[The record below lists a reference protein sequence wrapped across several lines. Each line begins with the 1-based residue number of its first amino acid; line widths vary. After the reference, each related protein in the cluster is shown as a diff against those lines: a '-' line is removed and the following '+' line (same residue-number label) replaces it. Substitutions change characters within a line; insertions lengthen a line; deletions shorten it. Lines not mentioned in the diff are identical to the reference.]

1 MTDKIITINTLRS
14 MKSEG
19 RKIACL
25 TAYDSTFATL
35 LDKAGVDVILVG
47 DSLGMVLQ
55 GEKSTLKVTM
65 ANMIYHSMIVKKG
78 SNRPLLVNDM
88 PFMSYT
94 SKAKALGNAARL
106 VAEGEAQVVK
116 MEGGKEIADI
126 IEEVV
131 SHGIPVCAHL
141 GLTPQSIHKLGG
153 YKVQGRNQEDADRI
167 MQDAL
172 ILEQAGAGILV
183 LECVP
188 QKLAREITAEVSMPV
203 IGIGAGA
210 DCDGQVLVL
219 YDMLGLTEKPPKF
232 SKNYLDQSDSV
243 FDAIVNYVK
252 EVKAGKFPGPTHC
265 FD

>member
-1 MTDKIITINTLRS
+1 MNDKNITIDTLRT
-14 MKSEG
+14 MKSDG

-25 TAYDSTFATL
+25 TAYDSTFASL
-35 LDKAGVDVILVG
+35 LDRAGVDVILVG

-55 GEKSTLKVTM
+55 GEKSTLKVNM
-65 ANMIYHSMIVKKG
+65 ADMIYHSRIVKKG
-78 SNRPLLVNDM
+78 CHRPLLVNDM
-88 PFMSYT
+88 PFMSYS

-116 MEGGKEIADI
+116 MEGGAEIADI
-126 IEEVV
+126 IDAVV

-153 YKVQGRNQEDADRI
+153 YKVQGRNQEDAERI
-167 MQDAL
+167 LRDAL
-172 ILEQAGAGILV
+172 ILEQAGADILV

-188 QKLAREITAEVSMPV
+188 QKLAKEITDRISIPV

-219 YDMLGLTEKPPKF
+219 YDLLGLTEKQPKF
-232 SKNYLDQSDSV
+232 SKNYLQQSNSI

-252 EVKAGKFPGPTHC
+252 EVKAGKFPGPAHC